1 MSDLPPLKNIIDDIV
16 CHNEL
21 TDEDIVDIFET
32 VLHLI
37 QEYIDENETAISDAY
52 FQEELIEEI
61 EDLLDDLIDEFP
73 FYDKIDEIVLCD
85 IVVDAVE
92 YYFEYI
98 SPARWST
105 TTTLTQELI
114 NPNQNPNQNPNPVK
128 NDELHTKIKNQIA
141 YLESLPQPAQ
151 RTPEWYA
158 YRHNLITASN
168 AYKAFDT
175 QSSKNQ
181 LIYEKCKPLTDASS
195 NASTWTNIMSPMHWG
210 QKYEPVSVM
219 IYETRYNAKIQDFG
233 CIQHRE
239 YSFLGASPDG
249 INVDPESPSYGRML
263 EIKNPT
269 TRVITGEPKKEYW
282 VQCQLQMETC
292 DLYECDFLETKFAE
306 YDGVE
311 DFDQD
316 GDFLVSAKNE
326 IKGIMMYFADKTGTP
341 KYMYK
346 PLNMDKQTFTE
357 WEQEMIELYEGEH
370 NYTWIKNNYWRLQQ
384 ISCVLV
390 KRNVQWFQANIRS
403 LEELWKTVLT
413 ERVTGAEHRAPK
425 KKQEALLLQQTN
437 LITNYLPQ
445 HLPITNSSSSSGCLI
460 RLFKNKETGAI
471 QVIKK
476 DSI

>member
-1 MSDLPPLKNIIDDIV
+1 MIRMSDLPPLKNIIDEIV
-16 CHNEL
+16 C
-21 TDEDIVDIFET
+21 DEGVDLGAAETIDIFET

-52 FQEELIEEI
+52 FQEELIEDI

-73 FYDKIDEIVLCD
+73 FHEKIDENELDD
-85 IVVDAVE
+85 IISDAVE
-92 YYFEYI
+92 YYFEFI

-105 TTTLTQELI
+105 TQVAEKETAS
-114 NPNQNPNQNPNPVK
+114 VK
-128 NDELHTKIKNQIA
+128 NEENAEFHLKIKNQIA

-181 LIYEKCKPLTDASS
+181 LIYEKCKPLAETST
-195 NASTWTNIMSPMHWG
+195 NTSTWTNVASPMHWG

-233 CIQHRE
+233 CIQHRK

-249 INVDPESPSYGRML
+249 INVDPTSPHYGRML

-306 YDGVE
+306 YECVE
-311 DFDQD
+311 DYNED

-326 IKGIMMYFADKTGTP
+326 MKGIMMYFADKTGTP
-341 KYMYK
+341 KYIYK
-346 PLNMDKQTFTE
+346 PLNMNKTEFVE

-390 KRNVQWFQANIRS
+390 KRNTQWFQANIRS
-403 LEELWKTVLT
+403 LEELWNTVLV

-425 KKQEALLLQQTN
+425 KKKDLQPN
-437 LITNYLPQ
+437 LITNYLNVDAVPN
-445 HLPITNSSSSSGCLI
+445 PGTATKCLLK
-460 RLFKNKETGAI
+460 LFKNKETGAI
-471 QVIKK
+471 QVIKN
-476 DSI
+476 DSH

>member
-1 MSDLPPLKNIIDDIV
+1 MSDLPLLENIIDDIV
-16 CHNEL
+16 CHKEIL
-21 TDEDIVDIFET
+21 DEEEKTDIFET

-37 QEYIDENETAISDAY
+37 QEYMDENENAISDTD

-61 EDLLDDLIDEFP
+61 EDLLDDLVEEFP
-73 FYDKIDEIVLCD
+73 FDKKIDEIELED
-85 IVVDAVE
+85 IVSDAVE

-98 SPARWST
+98 SPARWSKE
-105 TTTLTQELI
+105 LSTQDTSTQDTS
-114 NPNQNPNQNPNPVK
+114 NQDPHHK
-128 NDELHTKIKNQIA
+128 DLHTKIKNQIA
-141 YLESLPQPAQ
+141 YLETLPQPAQ

-181 LIYEKCKPLTDASS
+181 LIYEKCKPLADANS
-195 NASTWTNIMSPMHWG
+195 NASTWTNITSPMHWG

-219 IYETRYNAKIQDFG
+219 IYETRFNAKIQDFG

-249 INVDPESPSYGRML
+249 INVDPNSPHYGRML

-306 YDGVE
+306 YEGAE
-311 DFDQD
+311 DFEKD

-326 IKGIMMYFADKTGTP
+326 MKGIMMYFADKTGTP
-341 KYMYK
+341 KYIYK
-346 PLNMDKQTFTE
+346 PLNMSEHTFAE
-357 WEQEMIELYEGEH
+357 WEQEMIELYEGEY

-390 KRNVQWFQANIRS
+390 KRNVQWFQANIKS
-403 LEELWKTVLT
+403 LEELWNTVLV

-425 KKQEALLLQQTN
+425 KKQETTPHQTN
-437 LITNYLPQ
+437 LITNYL
-445 HLPITNSSSSSGCLI
+445 SSTATTTTTTTGSGCLI
-460 RLFKNKETGAI
+460 KLFKNKETGAI

-476 DSI
+476 DSN

>member
-1 MSDLPPLKNIIDDIV
+1 MVDLPILENIIDNIV
-16 CHNEL
+16 CHES
-21 TDEDIVDIFET
+21 TITSEETVEIFET

-37 QEYIDENETAISDAY
+37 QEYIDENENAISDTD
-52 FQEELIEEI
+52 FQEELTEEI
-61 EDLLDDLIDEFP
+61 EDLLDDLVEEFP
-73 FYDKIDEIVLCD
+73 FYEKIDENELETI
-85 IVVDAVE
+85 IAEAIE

-98 SPARWST
+98 SPARWTKDPFTKESS
-105 TTTLTQELI
+105 I
-114 NPNQNPNQNPNPVK
+114 KDSSVK
-128 NDELHTKIKNQIA
+128 DLHAKIKNQIA

-181 LIYEKCKPLTDASS
+181 LIYEKCKPLADASS
-195 NASTWTNIMSPMHWG
+195 NASTWTNIASPMHWG

-219 IYETRYNAKIQDFG
+219 IYETQFGAKIQDFG

-306 YDGVE
+306 YETPE
-311 DFDQD
+311 DFAKD
-316 GDFLVSAKNE
+316 GDFLVSSKNE
-326 IKGIMMYFADKTGTP
+326 MKGIMMYFADKTGTP
-341 KYMYK
+341 KYIYK
-346 PLNMDKQTFTE
+346 PLNMSEDTFAE
-357 WEQEMIELYEGEH
+357 WEQEMIELYEGTH
-370 NYTWIKNNYWRLQQ
+370 NYTWIKNNYWRLSQ

-390 KRNVQWFQANIRS
+390 KRNTQWFQANINT
-403 LEELWKTVLT
+403 LEELWNTVLV
-413 ERVTGAEHRAPK
+413 ERVTGSEHRAPK
-425 KKQEALLLQQTN
+425 KKQESLHQPQTN
-437 LITNYLPQ
+437 LITNYL
-445 HLPITNSSSSSGCLI
+445 SSSSSTSSSTTTSSGCLI
-460 RLFKNKETGAI
+460 RLFKNKETGSI
-471 QVIKK
+471 QVIKNGH
-476 DSI
+476 DV

>member
-1 MSDLPPLKNIIDDIV
+1 MFDLPILENIIDDIV
-16 CHNEL
+16 CDDKDTLDDKE
-21 TDEDIVDIFET
+21 TVDIFET

-37 QEYIDENETAISDAY
+37 QEYMDENETAISDAD
-52 FQEELIEEI
+52 FQEELIQEI
-61 EDLLDDLIDEFP
+61 EDLLDDMVEEFP
-73 FYDKIDEIVLCD
+73 FYEKIDENELDDVIS
-85 IVVDAVE
+85 DAVE

-98 SPARWST
+98 SPARWTKDPLAKDTS
-105 TTTLTQELI
+105 
-114 NPNQNPNQNPNPVK
+114 NK
-128 NDELHTKIKNQIA
+128 ELHAKIKNQIA

-181 LIYEKCKPLTDASS
+181 LIYEKCKPLADASS
-195 NASTWTNIMSPMHWG
+195 NASTWTNIASPMHWG

-219 IYETRYNAKIQDFG
+219 IYETQFGAKIQDFG

-269 TRVITGEPKKEYW
+269 SRVITGEPKKEYW

-306 YDGVE
+306 YEGPE
-311 DFDQD
+311 DFEKD
-316 GDFLVSAKNE
+316 GDFLVSSKNE
-326 IKGIMMYFADKTGTP
+326 VKGIMMYFADKTGTP
-341 KYMYK
+341 KYIYK
-346 PLNMDKQTFTE
+346 PLNMCKHTFEE
-357 WEQEMIELYEGEH
+357 WEQEMIELYEGTH

-384 ISCVLV
+384 MSCVLV
-390 KRNVQWFQANIRS
+390 KRNTQWFQANINT
-403 LEELWKTVLT
+403 LEELWKTVLA

-425 KKQEALLLQQTN
+425 KKQEQQQTN
-437 LITNYLPQ
+437 LITNYL
-445 HLPITNSSSSSGCLI
+445 TSATSSVSSSATSNSVSSATSSSGCLI
-460 RLFKNKETGAI
+460 KLFKNKETGAI